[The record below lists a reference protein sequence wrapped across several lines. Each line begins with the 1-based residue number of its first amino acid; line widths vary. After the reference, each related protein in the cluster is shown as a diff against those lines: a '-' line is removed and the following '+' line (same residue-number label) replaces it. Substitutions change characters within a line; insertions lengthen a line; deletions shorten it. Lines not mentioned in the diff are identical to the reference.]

1 VAHEPNNQDYR
12 LPADSFIATTAWKVS
27 AALAVVGLVGS
38 IVGFLADSNR
48 FGYSYLF
55 GFFVVTTLMLGAMF
69 MVLIQHMTAGHW
81 GVTSRRI
88 FEVFMAG
95 APVILALALP
105 ILVAV
110 NTGAFGMYDEW
121 RLVRSSGH
129 GGGHGDAA
137 DHGDAAAEEH
147 GALELG
153 ASVAHAQDHEAE
165 AAAGDD
171 HGATAAGHGEEHGEA
186 HAHTPQEQRLHHN
199 TLLGKSGWLHLGHW
213 TNRAVI
219 YLLCWCLIAFFYF
232 RWSTRQDETKDKM
245 LTPKM
250 QNASYLSS
258 FVFGLTLTFA
268 AFDWVMSLEP
278 AWYSTIFGV
287 IIFGGSAIA
296 ILATAC
302 LFGIH
307 MYRNNLADGAVND
320 QHINDL
326 SRLMFGFICFWTYV
340 QFSQWMLIWY
350 AGIPE
355 EATWFHRR
363 WQGGFEWVSLTLIFG
378 HFVAPF
384 FLLVSRVQKRNLG
397 WLQKM
402 CVWLLA
408 MHVVDLY
415 WFVVPQAHTPAHLD
429 SSVVYDLAALLF
441 CGGVF
446 FTFVLKGLARFPL
459 VPVGDPR
466 LSRSLHH
473 HQTY

>member
-1 VAHEPNNQDYR
+1 MAHEPNQQDYR
-12 LPADSFIATTAWKVS
+12 LPADSFLATTAWKVS

-38 IVGFLADSNR
+38 LAGFFADANR

-55 GFFVVTTLMLGAMF
+55 GFIVVTTLMLGAMF

-95 APVILALALP
+95 APVILVLALP
-105 ILVAV
+105 IIVA
-110 NTGAFGMYDEW
+110 TSMGTFGMYDEW
-121 RLVRSSGH
+121 RLIDDHAGGHAAPEGDHGAAEAGH
-129 GGGHGDAA
+129 G
-137 DHGDAAAEEH
+137 EEH
-147 GALELG
+147 GALQIG
-153 ASVAHAQDHEAE
+153 ASVARAQEPE
-165 AAAGDD
+165 AAAAD
-171 HGATAAGHGEEHGEA
+171 HGAAEAGHGEEHGEA
-186 HAHTPQEQRLHHN
+186 HAHTPQETALHHR
-199 TLLGKSGWLHLGHW
+199 TVSGKSGWLHVGFW
-213 TNRAVI
+213 SARAMG
-219 YLLCWCLIAFFYF
+219 YLLSWCLIAFLYF
-232 RWSTRQDETKDKM
+232 RWSTKQDETKDKM

-307 MYRNNLADGAVND
+307 MHRNNLAGGAINGE
-320 QHINDL
+320 HINDL

-363 WQGGFEWVSLTLIFG
+363 WQGGFEWVSLLLAFG

-384 FLLVSRVQKRNLG
+384 FLLISRVQKRNLG

-402 CVWLLA
+402 CVWLLT

-415 WFVVPQAHTPAHLD
+415 WFVMPQAHTPAHLD
-429 SSVVYDLAALLF
+429 SSVVYDLAALLL

-459 VPVGDPR
+459 IPVGDPR

>member
-1 VAHEPNNQDYR
+1 MATESNQQDYR

-27 AALAVVGLVGS
+27 AAVAAVGLLGS
-38 IVGFLADSNR
+38 IAGFAADSNR

-55 GFFVVTTLMLGAMF
+55 GFFAVATLMLGAMF

-88 FEVFMAG
+88 FELFMIG
-95 APVILALALP
+95 APVIALLALP
-105 ILVAV
+105 IIAGSGA
-110 NTGAFGMYDEW
+110 GAFDMYDEW
-121 RLVRSSGH
+121 RRPASPGANHGVPD
-129 GGGHGDAA
+129 GGG
-137 DHGDAAAEEH
+137 EEPGHH
-147 GALELG
+147 GALTFG
-153 ASVAHAQDHEAE
+153 ASTAHAQGHGE
-165 AAAGDD
+165 AAAG
-171 HGATAAGHGEEHGEA
+171 EHGGHEA
-186 HAHTPQEQRLHHN
+186 HAHTPQEQALHHA
-199 TLLGKSGWLHLGHW
+199 TLEKKHIWLNGHAW
-213 TNRAVI
+213 TTRSIFYVLA
-219 YLLCWCLIAFFYF
+219 WCIIALFYF
-232 RWSTRQDETKDKM
+232 RTSTRQDETKDKL

-250 QNASYLSS
+250 QNMSYLSS

-287 IIFGGSAIA
+287 IIFGGSAIGM
-296 ILATAC
+296 LAVAC
-302 LFGIH
+302 LIGIH
-307 MYRNNLADGAVND
+307 MHKNNLAGGAVNGE
-320 QHINDL
+320 HINDL

-363 WQGGFEWVSLTLIFG
+363 WQGGFEWVTLTLIFG

-384 FLLVSRVQKRNLG
+384 FLLISRVQKRNLG
-397 WLQKM
+397 WLSKM
-402 CVWLLA
+402 CLWLLA
-408 MHVVDLY
+408 MHLLDLY
-415 WFVVPQAHTPAHLD
+415 WFVVPQAHTPAQLD
-429 SSVVYDLAALLF
+429 ASVVYDLAALLF

-446 FTFVLKGLARFPL
+446 FTFVLKGFARFPL
-459 VPVGDPR
+459 IPVGDPR